1 MAKQTNTDVNFP
13 GSIDGDLVEAYA
25 AGVAFATAYTDTA
38 GTTSD
43 TLATETGLGQ
53 GWIVLR
59 LTATTDC
66 FVTSGVT
73 PTALAISS
81 IEVCAMPWLSNS
93 SPARL
98 RISARRTAPR
108 GLRSERRGSGCSA
121 PDMTIESPVARAPAP
136 GTERLQSGPQ
146 ARSG

>member
-25 AGVAFATAYTDTA
+25 VGVAFATAYTDTA

-53 GWIVLR
+53 GWVVLR

-73 PTALAISS
+73 PTALADGTHHRLAAN
-81 IEVCAMPWLSNS
+81 VAQVLRFPAAHKLS
-93 SPARL
+93 AIRL
-98 RISARRTAPR
+98 ATNGTLYATA
-108 GLRSERRGSGCSA
+108 L
-121 PDMTIESPVARAPAP
+121 V
-136 GTERLQSGPQ
+136 
-146 ARSG
+146 